1 MRNVRSWRSI
11 MQMQIPKENGILDPK
26 PRLLEVNEMVL
37 DISALYKH
45 QILTVTKDLR
55 IKLNPDAE
63 YTPLVKTGGSIIR
76 QPENNNAEKR
86 NEAMIALEEDASF
99 RAQLYDVFERC
110 FNIFLNEDQRGVY
123 AAKYFGLILKLN
135 YKSGRTIR
143 SKYNNDKRRLL
154 LVTAEEQMIEG
165 LMLDSCD
172 EYGEVMASGIVRK
185 NANARIDRIDPDH
198 KLSYWCC
205 NDWAMM
211 YKAYTQI
218 ECLIPQRI
226 AKLIDKSETG
236 KNSII
241 HL

>member
-1 MRNVRSWRSI
+1 MRNVRSWQSI
-11 MQMQIPKENGILDPK
+11 MQTQISKSEGILDPK

-86 NEAMIALEEDASF
+86 NEAMIALEEDAAF
-99 RAQLYDVFERC
+99 RAQLYNIFERC

-135 YKSGRTIR
+135 YKSGRAIR
-143 SKYNNDKRRLL
+143 SKYNNDRRRFLL
-154 LVTAEEQMIEG
+154 AAAEEQMIEG
-165 LMLDSCD
+165 LLLDSCD
-172 EYGEVMASGIVRK
+172 EYGEVMSSGIIRK
-185 NANARIDRIDPDH
+185 NANIRIDRIDPDH
-198 KLSYWCC
+198 KMHYWCC
-205 NDWAMM
+205 NDWEMM
-211 YKAYTQI
+211 YKAYPEI
-218 ECLIPQRI
+218 ECLIPHRI
-226 AKLIDKSETG
+226 ARFIDESETAQRG
-236 KNSII
+236 GI